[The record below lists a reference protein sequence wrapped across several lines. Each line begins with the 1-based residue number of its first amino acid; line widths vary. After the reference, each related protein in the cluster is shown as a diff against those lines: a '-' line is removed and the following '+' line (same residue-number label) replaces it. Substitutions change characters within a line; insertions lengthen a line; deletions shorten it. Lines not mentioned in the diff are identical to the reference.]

1 MDVFLKGVKFEVD
14 DSRSEPPL
22 FILSVRKSGSTMLN
36 KACRQLAH
44 HNNWKFVDVPA
55 AMFANNIPAS
65 DWIREPTL
73 KDIVRPG
80 NVYGGFRNF
89 PAGMAAAELFVS
101 GRKVLLVRDPRDALV
116 SEYFSNAYSHRIPA
130 GKGGARARLLAQR
143 KAARHQSIDDY
154 VLKRVP
160 LMKRT
165 LAEYLPLLDDPN
177 TLTVKYED
185 VIFDKGKMIDR
196 IVGHFGWT
204 CAPDVRKAVID
215 AIDIIPRQED
225 RKEFIRKVIPGDHR
239 EKLSAHTIERIN
251 LDLSDIH
258 AAFGYASALAPSYA
272 DSRLPAQRAGSP

>member
-116 SEYFSNAYSHRIPA
+116 SEYFSNAYSHSIPA
-130 GKGGARARLLAQR
+130 EGEARQDMLSRRAVALGSA
-143 KAARHQSIDDY
+143 IEDY
-154 VLKRVP
+154 VLRMAP
-160 LMKRT
+160 ALKRT
-165 LAEYLPLLDDPN
+165 LAEYTCLGRDDRLL
-177 TLTVKYED
+177 TFRYED
-185 VIFDKGKMIDR
+185 VITRKDKLLTDICAF
-196 IVGHFGWT
+196 FGWT
-204 CAPDVRKAVID
+204 LSDQQLRQILGWADVIPTEERPTEFVRKVT
-215 AIDIIPRQED
+215 
-225 RKEFIRKVIPGDHR
+225 PGDHI
-239 EKLSAHTIERIN
+239 EKLSAETIDR
-251 LDLSDIH
+251 LDRLLSEEMTYY
-258 AAFGYASALAPSYA
+258 GY
-272 DSRLPAQRAGSP
+272 R